1 MYIGLFV
8 HEEYS
13 FLGASPDGLI
23 DEDSIIEIK
32 CPFSARDLTVEEAVK
47 SKIIK
52 FCYIDTENKIRLK
65 PNDRYM
71 YQIQG
76 QLEITDRKYCYFFVY
91 TRKDYHCELIL
102 RDSDFWQSKMVEK
115 LQKFYYSAFLPE
127 YLDSRVERDLPLRD
141 IKIEDL

>member
-1 MYIGLFV
+1 MKSTSTKCTIQQLLYSNSSISSKSLQYGQCNEKHAREIFEEEFSMSVVSCGLFV

-52 FCYIDTENKIRLK
+52 FCYIV
-65 PNDRYM
+65 YM
-71 YQIQG
+71 
-76 QLEITDRKYCYFFVY
+76 C
-91 TRKDYHCELIL
+91 
-102 RDSDFWQSKMVEK
+102 
-115 LQKFYYSAFLPE
+115 FL
-127 YLDSRVERDLPLRD
+127 
-141 IKIEDL
+141 

>member
-1 MYIGLFV
+1 MHAREIFEEEFSMSVVSCGLFV

-32 CPFSARDLTVEEAVK
+32 CPFSARDLTAEEAVK

-65 PNDRYM
+65 PNDSYM

-102 RDSDFWQSKMVEK
+102 RDSDFWQSKMIEK
-115 LQKFYYSAFLPE
+115 LQT
-127 YLDSRVERDLPLRD
+127 
-141 IKIEDL
+141 KILLFSIFA